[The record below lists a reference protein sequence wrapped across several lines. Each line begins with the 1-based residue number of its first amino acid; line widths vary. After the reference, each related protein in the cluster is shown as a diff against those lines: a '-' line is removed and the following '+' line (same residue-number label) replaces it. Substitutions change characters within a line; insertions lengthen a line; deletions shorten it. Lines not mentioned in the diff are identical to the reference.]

1 MRLKLFLLSALSGLI
16 FFLAWPV
23 NGFPFLLFT
32 AFVPLMIVQHQISS
46 DNRLRARHLFLYS
59 YIAFLIWNIGAT
71 WWVGCIHYGQEA
83 AYMAFG
89 ANSLL
94 MSIAFLVFHKV
105 KRALPERVG
114 SFALIPIWIAFEY
127 LHHDWDLTWPWLT
140 LGNGFASWNSTVQ
153 WYEYTGTFGGSFWV
167 LIINVLIFD
176 LYTHRNTLLRPAKRR
191 IIYFSVLGALL
202 VIPLI
207 ISLLIWNRID
217 PKSGEISADVVVV
230 QPNIDPYKK
239 FGPQFRDH
247 LERMLAIAETKMDS
261 SVDYVLLPETALVED
276 FWENDIN
283 HAWSVRRIFA
293 YRSAYP
299 QLAFVTGAAT
309 GRYYEATEAPTL
321 TARKFQQ
328 QDGWYDN
335 YNTALQFDT
344 THELKIYHKSKLVPG
359 SEKLP
364 FPKYLRY
371 LERFALDLGGTKGS
385 LGVQDERT
393 VFVHPVSKTGIAPVI
408 CYESIYGD
416 YVSEYVRNGADFI
429 FIMTNDG
436 WWDDTPGYRQH
447 LAYGTLRAIE
457 TRKAI
462 ARSANT
468 GISCFINTRGEIE
481 SPQDWWTADAIRSV
495 IRSEEGMTF
504 YTRHGDYVG
513 ILMLYLAWSGVIWYF
528 IRLGMRIAASRKKNT
543 N

>member
-1 MRLKLFLLSALSGLI
+1 MRLKLFLLTALSGII

-32 AFVPLMIVQHQISS
+32 AFVPLMIVQHQISA

-59 YIAFLIWNIGAT
+59 FIAFLIWNVTTT
-71 WWVGCIHYGQEA
+71 WWVACIHYGQEA

-94 MSIAFLVFHKV
+94 MSITFLVYHKV
-105 KRALPERVG
+105 KRSLPERLG

-167 LIINVLIFD
+167 LAINVLLFELI
-176 LYTHRNTLLRPAKRR
+176 THRNTLLRPVKRR
-191 IIYFSVLGALL
+191 LIYLSVLAALI
-202 VIPLI
+202 VVPLI
-207 ISLLIWNRID
+207 TSLIIWNNVD
-217 PKSGEISADVVVV
+217 PAAGNVTADVVVV

-239 FGPQFRDH
+239 FGPQYREH
-247 LERMLAIAETKMDS
+247 LEGMLAIAETKMDS

-276 FWENDIN
+276 FWENQIN
-283 HAWSVRRIFA
+283 SAWSVRRIFA
-293 YRSAYP
+293 YRSNYP
-299 QLAFVTGAAT
+299 DLAFVTGAAT
-309 GRYYEATEAPTL
+309 GRYYDDQIAPTL

-328 QDGWYDN
+328 QDGWYDS

-344 THELKIYHKSKLVPG
+344 SHEIKIYHKSKLVPG

-364 FPKYLRY
+364 FPKYLKY

-393 VFVHPVSKTGIAPVI
+393 VFTHPKTQTRVAPVI

-416 YVSEYVRNGADFI
+416 YVSEYVRNGANFI

-457 TRKAI
+457 TRKAV

-468 GISCFINTRGEIE
+468 GISCFINTKGEIE
-481 SPQDWWTADAIRSV
+481 DRIDWWQADAIRKV
-495 IRSEEGMTF
+495 IHSESGMTF
-504 YTRHGDYVG
+504 YTKHGDY
-513 ILMLYLAWSGVIWYF
+513 IAQLMVVLAWAGMLWYLVRTI
-528 IRLGMRIAASRKKNT
+528 IRYVNARKKA
-543 N
+543 